1 MPGPRAVAV
10 ALSERERAE
19 LERLIRRHS
28 TAQQI
33 VLRAR
38 IVLQAAEAQ
47 TNSAIG
53 RELEVD
59 TNTVRAWRS
68 HWNDTQSRTDLSV
81 QDRLSDRPRPG
92 RRPTITAE
100 QVCRIV
106 ALTCE
111 APELSG
117 RPITQW
123 TGREIAD
130 EVVRRGIVERI
141 SPRHASRLVK
151 RGISNRTGS
160 AAG

>member
-1 MPGPRAVAV
+1 MPGPRAVTV
-10 ALSERERAE
+10 ALSEQERAY
-19 LERLIRRHS
+19 LERLVRRHT

-38 IVLQAAEAQ
+38 IVLRAAEAQ
-47 TNSAIG
+47 TNAAIG

-68 HWNDTQSRTDLSV
+68 HWNATHERDDLSV
-81 QDRLSDRPRPG
+81 AQRLSDQPRPG
-92 RRPTITAE
+92 RHPTFTAE
-100 QVCRIV
+100 QVCRIM
-106 ALTCE
+106 ALACE

-130 EVVRRGIVERI
+130 EVIRRGIVEHI